1 MEDGITISEMK
12 QVANIALSV
21 LLELVPGFAVERFRI
36 NPSQV
41 LKEGVNRQLAAMVE
55 AYR

>member
-1 MEDGITISEMK
+1 MEAK
-12 QVANIALSV
+12 QAAQIAYSV

-41 LKEGVNRQLAAMVE
+41 QKENINRQIVE
-55 AYR
+55 LMGAHVNA